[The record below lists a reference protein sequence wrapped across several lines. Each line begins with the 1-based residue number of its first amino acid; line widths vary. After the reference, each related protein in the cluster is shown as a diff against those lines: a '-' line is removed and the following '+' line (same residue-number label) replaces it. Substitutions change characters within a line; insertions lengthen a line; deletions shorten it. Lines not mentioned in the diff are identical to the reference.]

1 MTSISRQERDTL
13 SRCIREPYTNNGLP
27 LSSFGDLI
35 AHLATQTMNVVA
47 VFGTTEA
54 ALTTVTKA
62 TAAQEAAFEF
72 LKIETLRAQ

>member
-1 MTSISRQERDTL
+1 M
-13 SRCIREPYTNNGLP
+13 
-27 LSSFGDLI
+27 